1 MDNCT
6 TQVTTL
12 RDIALAYYQLNH
24 RDQAHAVLQQA
35 LTVANSI
42 TGRWARIIIF
52 SNLAA
57 VYSQWQD
64 HGQALNIL
72 EQALG
77 TVGAYPANDQSF
89 LEFGD
94 TSEQLVEALS
104 TLATQVGH
112 LEPGERS
119 TALLKAILQEI
130 ESIAPDR
137 TVPLLYGAIAA
148 LQLGHIH
155 WHQQIVDQ
163 ALSDFDPDRGWL
175 VVSVVEDFIQT
186 AATLQNPEHSFAAL
200 ASAQKIVS
208 SLEDDWYQLLAWQ
221 DIAKVYGTL
230 GYRDRTHTMLN
241 RCLELIHSLS
251 VTHQQKIRALSELAI
266 TYSLFAP
273 TQSRDLLQQALTLST
288 KHDHQDSV
296 AFGTIVEAAAHLDNA
311 AQRYILQ
318 QVLGAAETIACD
330 LSKAAAL
337 SALADGYNNLGESTT
352 AKSLLEQALD
362 LAAPYYVFQ
371 RPSASAAVPEP
382 AAVASHPQALA
393 YIVDNSG
400 DLQPINQVQTVFGL
414 LLEAAEQIRYPK
426 IKEELH
432 QWAAIAMADWRQSP
446 KHS

>member
-6 TQVTTL
+6 TNVTTL

-24 RDQAHAVLQQA
+24 RDQAYATLQQA
-35 LTVANSI
+35 LTVANAI
-42 TGRWARIIIF
+42 AGRWTRIIVC

-64 HGQALNIL
+64 HSQALNIL

-77 TVGAYPANDQSF
+77 TVDASPADG
-89 LEFGD
+89 LPEFGD
-94 TSEQLVEALS
+94 TAEHAEALS
-104 TLATQVGH
+104 TLATQVGY
-112 LEPGERS
+112 LVPGERS
-119 TALLKAILQEI
+119 TALLAAILREI
-130 ESIAPDR
+130 EAIAPDC

-148 LQLGHIH
+148 LQLGHIQ

-163 ALSDFDPDRGWL
+163 VLSDFDPDRGWL
-175 VVSVVEDFIQT
+175 VVSVVEDLIQ
-186 AATLQNPEHSFAAL
+186 AAETLQNPDQSHVAL
-200 ASAQKIVS
+200 ASTQKIVS

-230 GYRDRTHTMLN
+230 GYRDRTHAMLN

-266 TYSLFAP
+266 TYSPFAP
-273 TQSRDLLQQALTLST
+273 TQSRDLLQKALTLST

-318 QVLGAAETIACD
+318 QALGTAETIACN

-352 AKSLLEQALD
+352 AKSLLEQAFD
-362 LAAPYYVFQ
+362 LAAPYYAFQ

-414 LLEAAEQIRYPK
+414 LIEAAEQIRYPK

-446 KHS
+446 NHS